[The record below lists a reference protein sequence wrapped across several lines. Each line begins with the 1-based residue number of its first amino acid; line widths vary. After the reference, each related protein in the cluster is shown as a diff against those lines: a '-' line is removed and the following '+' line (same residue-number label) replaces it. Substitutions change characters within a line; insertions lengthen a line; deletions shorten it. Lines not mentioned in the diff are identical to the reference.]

1 MSRARTRTTLAAA
14 AAALTCTAGVFA
26 ATAADAAGTATGPSI
41 VPPPGAPTA
50 YGYTALIRH
59 GSSAGDGTG
68 RLVLRAPDGRSSSIG
83 AVPDWARVE
92 DVSTNARTVVTADDH
107 QGSTLLSLTVWDT
120 ESRKPTRLD
129 VADGMQSR
137 LVKGGI
143 VVSRFGKPAQ
153 LYSRSGTLL
162 RTYSGTTGWR
172 LSASADGTRIM
183 QDDSAGRIIVRDAV
197 TGAIL
202 RTVPVPTGMA
212 GCQPSYHFDSSS
224 FTMDCYKRVDVAP
237 QTVSAYRTGYTAAVA
252 TTRLMSFDGGSNVRK
267 VDGGMLIFDKGAESP
282 CREPYVLDIAG
293 VGLPL
298 KFGDY
303 SWATAGAYGRVVDLG
318 SFSGCGDVTG
328 ALVRRDIASGA
339 ETRIAGRGTAIGGFV
354 TSAKTVDGT

>member
-14 AAALTCTAGVFA
+14 AAALVCTAGVFA
-26 ATAADAAGTATGPSI
+26 ATAADAAGTATGTSI

-59 GSSAGDGTG
+59 GSAADDHQGQ
-68 RLVLRAPDGRSSSIG
+68 LVLRAPDGRFSTIG
-83 AVPDWARVE
+83 AVPDFVGVE
-92 DVSTNARTVVTADDH
+92 DVSTNARTVVIADNSGAP
-107 QGSTLLSLTVWDT
+107 GSLALSIWDT
-120 ESRKPTRLD
+120 ESRKPTTLK
-129 VADGMQSR
+129 VASGAQAR
-137 LVKGGI
+137 LVKDGI
-143 VVSRFGKPAQ
+143 VVSRYGKSAQ
-153 LYSRSGTLL
+153 LYSRAGTLL
-162 RTYSGTTGWR
+162 RTYTATTGST

-183 QDDSAGRIIVRDAV
+183 GEDSSRRVVVLDVA
-197 TGAIL
+197 TGAML
-202 RTVPVPTGMA
+202 RAVPVPSGMA

-252 TTRLMSFDGGSNVRK
+252 TTRLMSFDGGGNVRK
-267 VDGGMLIFDKGAESP
+267 VDGGMLIFDKGAGSP
-282 CREPYVLDIAG
+282 CPEPYVLDIAG

-354 TSAKTVDGT
+354 TAAKTVDGT